1 MPLPALFLAPT
12 SENEMTSVMNKL
24 DYKTSKGPCGISIKL
39 FKLVALAIG
48 TPFDTL
54 INRYFRECFFT
65 HASASS
71 NNSNIKKMTQMTF
84 QI

>member
-39 FKLVALAIG
+39 LKLVALAIG

-54 INRYFRECFFT
+54 INRYFRECFLVGAFINKR
-65 HASASS
+65 ARLLQSLVFFS
-71 NNSNIKKMTQMTF
+71 F
-84 QI
+84 F